1 MLFRKSMR
9 FGPLKLNFGKR
20 GFTSWGLKLG
30 PWSWNSRTRSYRV
43 DLPGPFSWTSKGGSS
58 RFARVMLVVF
68 ALVVLAAIVAV
79 FIGAKAI
86 GL

>member
-30 PWSWNSRTRSYRV
+30 PWSWNSRTKSYRV

-58 RFARVMLVVF
+58 RFARVML
-68 ALVVLAAIVAV
+68 AV
-79 FIGAKAI
+79 CGI
-86 GL
+86 GLTTLIALAFWAASWLGL